1 MTAVIAR
8 KIFAALI
15 MMGAGMMAIITA
27 RAAGPQVMMY
37 ITVPLDGH
45 AHSHVFGL
53 RLDKEAAPPDIRA
66 INWTSPLNR
75 RALLDLQLGADSAL
89 RLELDRRLTWDF
101 DRQQWH
107 QSSLPAT
114 FTLRV
119 PRREAPATHE
129 APAVQVAASG
139 LLTHSTLSAALTNP
153 LQDHSWKPLVKS
165 LAIEP

>member
-1 MTAVIAR
+1 MTTVIAR
-8 KIFAALI
+8 TAFAALI
-15 MMGAGMMAIITA
+15 LMGATMMPITA
-27 RAAGPQVMMY
+27 AQAAGPQVMMY

-139 LLTHSTLSAALTNP
+139 LLNHSSLTASLTNP
-153 LQDHSWKPLVKS
+153 LQDQSRKPLVKS